1 MKRVTLITGLAVLF
15 LGSLALVAAEG
26 DRPAP
31 AMKDKPAAR
40 AGQGQG
46 LNRQQRL
53 ERWMN
58 QINKAYEAKDFQKME
73 QMINPPEPEPKP
85 EEKRTLRKEV
95 CDAFGI
101 PEENLFIKSRKREIV
116 NARQVYTYLVY
127 TTPIKNEDP
136 VQHAKRTSPVCLG
149 KHIGKDH
156 ATVYHYENK
165 VPDYY
170 DTEVNI
176 RTLVDRLR
184 GELIDRKLD
193 MPQL

>member
-1 MKRVTLITGLAVLF
+1 MTTLTLVQNAGIAIDQAITLIISENRIDEAV
-15 LGSLALVAAEG
+15 E
-26 DRPAP
+26 
-31 AMKDKPAAR
+31 K
-40 AGQGQG
+40 
-46 LNRQQRL
+46 LN
-53 ERWMN
+53 
-58 QINKAYEAKDFQKME
+58 EAKVCTMKIE